1 MRPQNIKSDGKNY
14 TFTPGEGGSLINTD
28 TRQQSGLNIQ
38 PSIPQAK
45 IISAPIVEPIHNGG
59 ILQEMSESA
68 KSKAQ
73 PIRQNRSSKPVIIGA
88 VRG

>member
-1 MRPQNIKSDGKNY
+1 MKPQNIKSDGKNY
-14 TFTPGEGGSLINTD
+14 TFTPGKGGSLINTD
-28 TRQQSGLNIQ
+28 TRSQSGLNIQ

-73 PIRQNRSSKPVIIGA
+73 PNRSSKPVIIGA